1 MAVIADEIPVCNNYK
16 VYENS
21 LREEMLPFVPARA
34 RLILDVG
41 CSVGNFGS
49 LLKTE
54 RSSEVWGIEI
64 DPEAAEIARRK
75 LDKVLVGSFNRE
87 LGVPEKKFDCIV
99 FNDVLEHMVDPYSAL
114 EYAKELLT
122 DDGCVVASIP
132 NVRYFGNMWM
142 LLVHRSWEY
151 QDSGILDRTHLRFF
165 TQESIKSMFAN
176 AGFEIRII
184 RGINSLDVCD
194 GYFMNKFRILNT
206 IFLNRIEDM
215 RWLQF
220 AVVATSGASRVPTE

>member
-1 MAVIADEIPVCNNYK
+1 MSQNLASNTYK
-16 VYENS
+16 VYENAT
-21 LREEMLPFVPARA
+21 RDEMLPFVPEGARF
-34 RLILDVG
+34 ILDIG

-49 LLKTE
+49 LLKVK
-54 RSSEVWGIEI
+54 RRAEVWGVEV
-64 DPEAAEIARRK
+64 DERSAEIASAR
-75 LDKVLVGSFNRE
+75 LDKVLIGAFDRDLE
-87 LGVPEKKFDCIV
+87 LPKHAFDCIV

-165 TQESIKSMFAN
+165 TQESIKSLFAN